1 MATCFVSPT
10 SPQEDQAT
18 TWTQGKFDRPSVA
31 ALRMLEK
38 VQRER
43 GGTNF
48 LVADEDAPE
57 GYESEEDGDYVYLGD
72 TDLDQ
77 VFEEEE

>member
-1 MATCFVSPT
+1 
-10 SPQEDQAT
+10 
-18 TWTQGKFDRPSVA
+18 
-31 ALRMLEK
+31 MLEK